1 MQDDWLMKQLRF
13 LPKKLP
19 VIRQTNNDPLI
30 DVEDSITGE
39 KRSVPLTQYLLEQIM
54 FLNLNY
60 AENILFE
67 NIEKM
72 SSEQADS
79 IVFWFYNKISSLSD
93 NDLEKASFLREEIRQ
108 GLNDAKVLIE
118 ELKTK
123 I

>member
-93 NDLEKASFLREEIRQ
+93 NDLEKASLLREEIHQ

>member
-39 KRSVPLTQYLLEQIM
+39 KRSVPLTQFLLEQIM
-54 FLNLNY
+54 FFNLNY